1 MAKYTANAWK
11 GKHLFVGIDIH
22 RKKWHVTVRSEEG
35 LILFRNSIDGS
46 WSALCSVLHRFSAAK
61 KISAVYEAGYFGFW
75 LYDHLVEYGVD
86 AKVTPP
92 NLIPSATG
100 NKVKNDRLDSNRL
113 AELLQ
118 AGLLKSV
125 HVPTPQERAHR
136 QVARRRRQL
145 IQDRVRTQNR
155 IKAELR
161 LNEIELSH
169 ESKGRWSHRFVH
181 QLRQLQFPD
190 PWQQRSFE
198 ILLDEL
204 SFLSDKIA
212 ELTGLLKEMAQ
223 EETYRE
229 RIEIL
234 TSIPGMGWL
243 SALEIL
249 LELQDVQRFQRADQL
264 AAYIGLTPS
273 QYSSGEHTRLGRIT
287 RQGRPAIRM
296 LLIQMAWTLIVK
308 DGAMREKYERIKA
321 NAGGK
326 RAIVAIARTLLIR
339 MRRLLL
345 DREPYVVGLVS
356 G

>member
-1 MAKYTANAWK
+1 MARYTAEAWE
-11 GKHLFVGIDIH
+11 GKQLFVGIDMH
-22 RKKWHVTVRSEEG
+22 RKKWHVTVRSEDG
-35 LILFRNSIDGS
+35 LLLFRNSLDGS
-46 WSALCSVLHRFSAAK
+46 WPALRSVLDRFSAAK
-61 KISAVYEAGYFGFW
+61 KVRAVYEAGYFGFW

-86 AKVTPP
+86 ASVTPP
-92 NLIPSATG
+92 NLIPTSTG

-125 HVPTPQERAHR
+125 YVPTPEERAHR

-145 IQDRVRTQNR
+145 IRDRVRVQNR

-169 ESKGRWSHRFVH
+169 ESNGRWSARFVG
-181 QLRQLQFPD
+181 QLRRLRFPN

-204 SFLSDKIA
+204 SFLSEQIS
-212 ELTGLLKEMAQ
+212 ELTGLLKELTQ
-223 EETYRE
+223 EDAYRD
-229 RIEIL
+229 RMEIL

-243 SALEIL
+243 SAIEIL
-249 LELQDVQRFQRADQL
+249 LELQDVRRFQRADQL
-264 AAYIGLTPS
+264 AAYVGLTPS

-287 RQGRPAIRM
+287 RQGRPVVRM
-296 LLIQMAWTLIVK
+296 LLIQIAWTLIAK
-308 DGAMREKYERIKA
+308 DGAMRQKYDRIKTRG
-321 NAGGK
+321 GGK

-339 MRRLLL
+339 IRRVLL
-345 DREPYVVGLVS
+345 DEEPYVVGLIS
-356 G
+356 A